1 MILQNLYIWRNSV
14 KRTESEIRFAISSIN
29 GYLREG
35 YGQINEWGN
44 VKKNCSG
51 NSIPGPG

>member
-35 YGQINEWGN
+35 YG
-44 VKKNCSG
+44 
-51 NSIPGPG
+51 